1 MDSTAASYTYMGS
14 PATFVKAGFTDVTPP
29 GRERRMFRIILS
41 DIAATQGR

>member
-29 GRERRMFRIILS
+29 GRERRIFRISLNH
-41 DIAATQGR
+41 AATV